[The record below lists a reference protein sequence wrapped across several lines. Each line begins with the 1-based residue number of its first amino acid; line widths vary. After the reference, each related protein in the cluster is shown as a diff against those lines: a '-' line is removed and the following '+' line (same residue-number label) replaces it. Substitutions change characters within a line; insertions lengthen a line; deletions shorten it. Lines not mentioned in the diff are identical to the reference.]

1 MLALLSS
8 VLEGGEAH
16 DGPIGAAIKSFANWM
31 TAPTRYSVG
40 SILAVAAILYF
51 RRFFSK
57 VAVICVFFALATG
70 FFVFAWQDPNFNTI
84 ITKPDNVPII
94 ILFASVIFFSW
105 LALRR
110 AVINDERI
118 RRGEPTLE
126 GELSK
131 QKVFTWPDLV
141 YTELICLVLFTALL
155 TIWSFKITA
164 PIEEPAATARTPNPS
179 KAPWYFLGLQEMLVY
194 FDPWIAGVL
203 LPGFIIVGLCAIP
216 YLDTNP
222 KGNGYSTFEE
232 RPFAVTFFWVGF
244 ILFWVSF
251 VILGTFLRGPNWS
264 FFGPFEFWDIHKLEP
279 MVNVDLSTMFWVKLL
294 GRPRPDPSMETDA
307 FMKLVVVCKREAPGI
322 IALLGYFLVLP
333 PLLGK
338 TLLRKM
344 VSGMGVARYNVF
356 MHLFLWFVL
365 IPIKMGLR
373 WTVSLKYFIGM
384 PEYFFNI

>member
-1 MLALLSS
+1 MLTNLASKVGV
-8 VLEGGEAH
+8 VLGGGGGEIH
-16 DGPIGAAIKSFANWM
+16 DGPIAKAIKDFSNWL
-31 TAPTRYSVG
+31 TSPTIYSVT
-40 SILAVAAILYF
+40 SILAIAAILYF
-51 RRFFSK
+51 RRFFAK
-57 VAVICVFFALATG
+57 VAVITVFFALSTAY
-70 FFVFAWQDPNFNTI
+70 FVFAWQDPNFNTI

-94 ILFASVIFFSW
+94 ILFATVIFFSW

-118 RRGEPTLE
+118 RRNEPTLE

-141 YTELICLVLFTALL
+141 YTELICLVLFQALL
-155 TIWSFKITA
+155 TVWSIEITA

-179 KAPWYFLGLQEMLVY
+179 KAPWYFLGLQELLVY

-203 LPGFIIVGLCAIP
+203 LPGFIIVGLMAIP

-222 KGNGYSTFEE
+222 KGNGYYTFEE
-232 RPFAVTFFWVGF
+232 RPFAVSFFWVGF

-294 GRPRPDPSMETDA
+294 GKPRPDNP
-307 FMKLVVVCKREAPGI
+307 FLREAPGI
-322 IALLGYFLVLP
+322 VALLGYFLVLP

-338 TLLRKM
+338 TVLKKL
-344 VSGMGVARYNVF
+344 VASMGVARFNVF

-384 PEYFFNI
+384 PEFFFNV